1 MEGYNKLSLKII
13 QIKIV
18 KQQLLII
25 QIILEITLNS
35 IKGEWMS
42 SIDIVKNYK
51 DKDQNYI
58 ID

>member
-35 IKGEWMS
+35 IKGE
-42 SIDIVKNYK
+42 
-51 DKDQNYI
+51 
-58 ID
+58 